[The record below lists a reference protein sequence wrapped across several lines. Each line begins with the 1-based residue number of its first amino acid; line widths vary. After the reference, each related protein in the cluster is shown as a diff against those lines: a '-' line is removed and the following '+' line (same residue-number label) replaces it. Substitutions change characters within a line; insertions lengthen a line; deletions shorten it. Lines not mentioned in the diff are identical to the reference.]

1 MSSGTGQLILDFS
14 EEFISLYC
22 KGYTYISDTSV
33 EQFFLDTENATK
45 KFLQEVEDKDF
56 GCNEL
61 IVTLPLVCLNHQIIT
76 LPDNVSD
83 KEKML
88 FLGLEINRPLI
99 GKRFGVQRL
108 DVTQR
113 DEGEQKLCDYVVL
126 SAKKDVYKKLESL
139 ADALKLK
146 LTAIVPNIY
155 LLGAE
160 PINELRASA
169 WVGHDRTEIT
179 IWGKNFPL
187 ALAYMPNTGDQIGDI
202 NRFIVSYFDHVDNL
216 NLSKIY
222 LYGPRMQD
230 SALGFGLTYPH
241 QILENPMR
249 YIINNLQRAPQGL
262 NVAKEIKLPQP
273 PIPMTPRNILFLVS
287 AIAIAI
293 MIFLTGTFQAAN
305 FRARARLHNLERQS
319 ERHRKML
326 SQYKNL
332 KQDEMELSS
341 QREFFLDITKR
352 RTPWNKILS
361 DLSKLTPKEV
371 WFDRFSG
378 DRTKILVIGKARS
391 AEDVSSLSINL
402 NNNSEFVREALILGT
417 RDYEENNQKYNEF
430 QIAAKLKSPTGKFSD
445 KNQTAETG
453 INTKPGKKL
462 KQ

>member
-33 EQFFLDTENATK
+33 EQFFLDTENAIK

-61 IVTLPLVCLNHQIIT
+61 IVTLPLVCLNHQILT

-113 DEGEQKLCDYVVL
+113 DEGQQRLCDYIVF
-126 SAKKDVYKKLESL
+126 SAKKDVYKKIENFAL
-139 ADALKLK
+139 ALDLKLS
-146 LTAIVPNIY
+146 AIVPNIY

-160 PINELRASA
+160 PVNELRASA
-169 WVGHDRTEIT
+169 WVGHDRTEIV
-179 IWGKNFPL
+179 IWGKNFPM
-187 ALAYMPNTGDQIGDI
+187 ALAYFPNTGDQIGDI

-216 NLSKIY
+216 NLSKVY
-222 LYGPRMQD
+222 LFGPRMQD

-241 QILENPMR
+241 QILENPVR

-262 NVAKEIKLPQP
+262 NIVKEIKLPQP
-273 PIPMTPRNILFLVS
+273 PIPMTPRNIIFLASAV
-287 AIAIAI
+287 AIAL
-293 MIFLTGTFQAAN
+293 MIFVTGTLQATN
-305 FRARARLHNLERQS
+305 FRARARLNNLERQS
-319 ERHRKML
+319 ARHRKIL
-326 SQYKNL
+326 NEFKKL
-332 KQDEMELSS
+332 KQSELELNS
-341 QREFFLDITKR
+341 QLEFFLDITKR
-352 RTPWNKILS
+352 RTPWNKILT

-378 DRTKILVIGKARS
+378 DRTKILIIGKARS

-402 NNNSEFVREALILGT
+402 NNNSEFVKDALILGT
-417 RDYEENNQKYNEF
+417 RDYEENNQKYSEF
-430 QIAAKLKSPTGKFSD
+430 QIAAKLKSPTGKFAETNR
-445 KNQTAETG
+445 NQETG
-453 INTKPGKKL
+453 INTKPTRKL